1 MCKGWIMLDRQLQ
14 DHWLWDEKPYS
25 KGQAWVDLLM
35 LANWQ
40 EKKTLCKGKL
50 VTCKRGDI
58 NLSLLALAE
67 RWGWSR
73 GKVNRFLDL
82 LESDNMV
89 SSERTV
95 NRTTIT
101 IENYSKYQD
110 VQTADGIVDGA
121 VHDTADSTTGGQL
134 ADSTRTTGGQLADT
148 TNNINKYNKENK
160 ENNITNNNIPY
171 GDIVETF
178 NSLCPS
184 LPRCAKL
191 TDGRRKHIKARY
203 KSYSLNDIETVFT
216 KAEASDFL
224 SGRSKTNWNATFDW
238 LMKSDENFQKVLEG
252 TYDNKTQYKAPRQTG
267 GIDWDAI

>member
-1 MCKGWIMLDRQLQ
+1 MCKGWIKVDRGLSE
-14 DHWLWDEKPYS
+14 HWLAEDKPYNHMS
-25 KGQAWVDLLM
+25 AWIDLLM
-35 LANWQ
+35 LANHTD
-40 EKKTLCKGKL
+40 KKTVYKGEL
-50 VTCKRGDI
+50 VTCKRGDV
-58 NLSLLALAE
+58 NLSILALSE
-67 RWGWSR
+67 RWGW
-73 GKVNRFLDL
+73 NRKKTTAFLKL
-82 LESDNMV
+82 LESDGMV
-89 SSERTV
+89 TT
-95 NRTTIT
+95 NITKHRTTVT
-101 IENYSKYQD
+101 IENYDKFQGS
-110 VQTADGIVDGA
+110 G
-121 VHDTADSTTGGQL
+121 
-134 ADSTRTTGGQLADT
+134 T
-148 TNNINKYNKENK
+148 TNGATNGTTDEQQTGQGRVNGGTTKGQPRD
-160 ENNITNNNIPY
+160 ITKNDKNDKNDKNERNNIPY